1 MRAWTAVGNDSLV
14 GQLDGG
20 QRDNAQWPAL
30 ASWWALHRLLR
41 VWAPREG
48 FYSLANAWPWGLLLL
63 LRFHDGAFVGEVLRG
78 GSSMRESRVEVLRI
92 EFGPEGKPSKVTVC
106 GRAGRVDPMVPTTG
120 GLSLVSQRS
129 MPLRGRGSR
138 SLAHAQLTAPGLT
151 LMLKPPRK
159 RKAKKLALAE
169 ASGISQQEEFAAASG
184 GGRPSPVQRL
194 RQRVA
199 QLMGVGESYGAATEA
214 LAAAEGMEG
223 GGPEE
228 GTAAEA
234 SSSDED
240 EEGEDDAEPETEERG
255 TLAGVFG
262 GGNDIAALSR
272 VARAWDPSAM
282 LNPAMDPTEA
292 AKALNVEL
300 VASLLNLSGGW
311 LHLRSVE
318 GPCVAAKG
326 VALQA
331 AAALAAAVAVADDEM
346 AVVGTIGCST
356 SSACS
361 DALGAQEQTSAVP
374 YVRPG
379 LYAGAYGDMYGQH
392 KHEVLLVEYRSFT
405 VTAAD
410 VSPAGWQ
417 HGNSGA
423 GKVTSVWGRIWREVF
438 DGRPDPQQP
447 GFGLFNTPSSCAM
460 LVRVR
465 DAIATHLT
473 LMAANQDPVGQPSSL
488 EDTGQ
493 TGDAHAAPCI
503 SGSCSN
509 SNEVGTAAAECSE
522 IVTTESRSG
531 TEIVDEAFSLEN
543 GKDNEVAS
551 SFAAEHLLSVEAV
564 FCVGR
569 KVTGDAHVPAGA
581 ASWGALCYPPVYS
594 SSPAGAANDAKSSS
608 SEANSGSS
616 AAGDDELAGDGSG
629 FPHFQPATS
638 VVGRHN
644 NARIP
649 VNRAWPGWGTLAFPG
664 FERPSWSDGQLCQL
678 RGGGG
683 SGGGSEDGEDND
695 DGRFAFM
702 WDREESQPAT
712 VLKWL
717 SVQQEYPFVNSA

>member
-1 MRAWTAVGNDSLV
+1 MRAWTAVGKDSLV

-63 LRFHDGAFVGEVLRG
+63 LRFRDGAFVGEVLRG

-92 EFGPEGKPSKVTVC
+92 EFGSNGEPSKVTVC
-106 GRAGRVDPMVPTTG
+106 GRAGRVDPLVPTSAEG

-129 MPLRGRGSR
+129 MPLRGRASR

-151 LMLKPPRK
+151 LKLKPPKK
-159 RKAKKLALAE
+159 RKAKKVAAASGASEQE
-169 ASGISQQEEFAAASG
+169 ASSG

-214 LAAAEGMEG
+214 LAAAEEMEG
-223 GGPEE
+223 ATEE
-228 GTAAEA
+228 AAEDA
-234 SSSDED
+234 SGEEDVDETD
-240 EEGEDDAEPETEERG
+240 ESEAEETEEAP
-255 TLAGVFG
+255 AGVFG
-262 GGNDIAALSR
+262 GGNDIAALGR
-272 VARAWDPSAM
+272 VARAWDPSAT
-282 LNPAMDPTEA
+282 LNPAMDPKEG

-300 VASLLNLSGGW
+300 VASLLHLSGGW
-311 LHLRSVE
+311 LRLRSVE

-331 AAALAAAVAVADDEM
+331 AAALAAAVAVTD
-346 AVVGTIGCST
+346 
-356 SSACS
+356 S
-361 DALGAQEQTSAVP
+361 DAAAVSDTARRDAASSHASSDSVAAPLVSEQAAVP

-392 KHEVLLVEYRSFT
+392 KHEVLLVEYRSFI

-410 VSPAGWQ
+410 ISSAGWQ
-417 HGNSGA
+417 HGNSSA
-423 GKVTSVWGRIWREVF
+423 GKLTSVWGRIWREVF
-438 DGRPDPQQP
+438 DGRPDPEQP
-447 GFGLFNTPSSCAM
+447 GFDLFNTPSSCAM

-465 DAIATHLT
+465 DAIATLLALLGATRDTVENSSSSKEVGHSLDPR
-473 LMAANQDPVGQPSSL
+473 AAPSSSSSSSL
-488 EDTGQ
+488 QLGMATAEGLTNDT
-493 TGDAHAAPCI
+493 TG
-503 SGSCSN
+503 G
-509 SNEVGTAAAECSE
+509 
-522 IVTTESRSG
+522 RSG
-531 TEIVDEAFSLEN
+531 TEVVDEAFGHDEGIIGVSKEEPVSDAA
-543 GKDNEVAS
+543 KDAV
-551 SFAAEHLLSVEAV
+551 SVEAV
-564 FCVGR
+564 FCIGR

-581 ASWGALCYPPVYS
+581 ASWGALCYPPVVTTGPAEES
-594 SSPAGAANDAKSSS
+594 SNSKSRSS
-608 SEANSGSS
+608 GEANSSLP
-616 AAGDDELAGDGSG
+616 DDENASDGVG
-629 FPHFQPATS
+629 FPHFQAATS

-678 RGGGG
+678 RSGGGGGGG
-683 SGGGSEDGEDND
+683 SASEGDDEND

-702 WDREESQPAT
+702 WDRMESQPAT